1 MELIS
6 RVFTHGENILLV
18 SSTNKLYIMGNNE
31 YGSCGFKIGTDK
43 TYIENPVYID
53 IKLDDD
59 DSVKAFYSCNLF
71 TMIHT
76 SKGKIYLS
84 RSFICDGG
92 EIDSYDVE
100 TESDDESNAES
111 DAESDSE
118 ADAAS
123 DSENHSQSNT
133 NTPINNITLI
143 NLNSSDIDYD
153 LSDDDSSQSILS
165 DDDSD
170 QVVSDSEYNYH
181 QSESMTEKA
190 GTILLN
196 EIKTMVDEILSQKNI
211 NPVGINDIII
221 RPSGQYMNNIGYITD
236 SGNVPF
242 HTNKN
247 GFLLFKSNVHEVLF
261 VEEMFMYSKNN
272 FIYMALPFKKYQGH
286 LKDMFN
292 SPFHPINKTKNGI
305 KWKYFKIVFP
315 FGAEKIEF
323 CDNFFYTYE
332 SNTRYHHVI
341 SFYKNVNFYPSWI
354 YFKSEINVESKNMY
368 FSSDTNSVYIKDN
381 NSIYKYY
388 NFNNSLEKYID
399 NKFDLDVAIMP
410 DSYRPTEMRLLLKL
424 GTTLYSDYNFN
435 GCEDDEEHIF
445 EIMKNQYV
453 PHIINL
459 NYFESFI
466 VVIVNNPN
474 MLTIT
479 TDNGKIFFNI
489 HDITFYKRF
498 YNGIVYL
505 DNGSL
510 FYLTDSEL
518 SDPNVWKLT
527 GCQLCELADSTIYS
541 YLFNLPDK
549 IDEIYSSS
557 EFIVLKLI
565 GNKYFY
571 YPVENFDGAQDF
583 KTRHGEISLENNSV
597 LELVNTS
604 IINRQSKNYHTTI
617 SINIDTDCTTH
628 NSFERLFILTQSLSY
643 SAEYSIRIVDDKNI
657 GFGDGPKIE
666 FCESAIM
673 QFYYKYLIAHNFHT
687 EFNLQEF
694 AKLKP
699 TEIKYLGS
707 MFHMVI
713 CQNNS
718 SLPVRLPLDFVVEIY
733 GKEPTIDELEYFACN
748 EDETGFKH
756 IYPAKYNPELVKE
769 FGYESYEHCL
779 KTLCK
784 YNYDDADKKILTKKY
799 CEQLAAGFK
808 RYGNIKNIKQ
818 MNLPTLD
825 YYISGP
831 YKINR
836 TILINN
842 LVLSGG
848 KDKNNTY
855 LEMFKEF
862 INSLS
867 ENELKIL
874 LKNWTAST
882 CVRPDNKYRIIIIS
896 KSKNA
901 KAGIRFGT
909 CNLEIHID
917 EKMLDEHNIDTVK
930 EVLITP
936 AQGFKD

>member
-1 MELIS
+1 M
-6 RVFTHGENILLV
+6 
-18 SSTNKLYIMGNNE
+18 
-31 YGSCGFKIGTDK
+31 
-43 TYIENPVYID
+43 
-53 IKLDDD
+53 
-59 DSVKAFYSCNLF
+59 
-71 TMIHT
+71 
-76 SKGKIYLS
+76 
-84 RSFICDGG
+84 
-92 EIDSYDVE
+92 
-100 TESDDESNAES
+100 
-111 DAESDSE
+111 
-118 ADAAS
+118 
-123 DSENHSQSNT
+123 
-133 NTPINNITLI
+133 
-143 NLNSSDIDYD
+143 
-153 LSDDDSSQSILS
+153 
-165 DDDSD
+165 
-170 QVVSDSEYNYH
+170 
-181 QSESMTEKA
+181 
-190 GTILLN
+190 
-196 EIKTMVDEILSQKNI
+196 
-211 NPVGINDIII
+211 
-221 RPSGQYMNNIGYITD
+221 
-236 SGNVPF
+236 
-242 HTNKN
+242 
-247 GFLLFKSNVHEVLF
+247 
-261 VEEMFMYSKNN
+261 
-272 FIYMALPFKKYQGH
+272 
-286 LKDMFN
+286 
-292 SPFHPINKTKNGI
+292 
-305 KWKYFKIVFP
+305 
-315 FGAEKIEF
+315 
-323 CDNFFYTYE
+323 
-332 SNTRYHHVI
+332 
-341 SFYKNVNFYPSWI
+341 
-354 YFKSEINVESKNMY
+354 
-368 FSSDTNSVYIKDN
+368 
-381 NSIYKYY
+381 
-388 NFNNSLEKYID
+388 
-399 NKFDLDVAIMP
+399 
-410 DSYRPTEMRLLLKL
+410 
-424 GTTLYSDYNFN
+424 
-435 GCEDDEEHIF
+435 
-445 EIMKNQYV
+445 
-453 PHIINL
+453 
-459 NYFESFI
+459 
-466 VVIVNNPN
+466 
-474 MLTIT
+474 
-479 TDNGKIFFNI
+479 
-489 HDITFYKRF
+489 
-498 YNGIVYL
+498 
-505 DNGSL
+505 
-510 FYLTDSEL
+510 
-518 SDPNVWKLT
+518 
-527 GCQLCELADSTIYS
+527 
-541 YLFNLPDK
+541 
-549 IDEIYSSS
+549 
-557 EFIVLKLI
+557 
-565 GNKYFY
+565 
-571 YPVENFDGAQDF
+571 
-583 KTRHGEISLENNSV
+583 
-597 LELVNTS
+597 
-604 IINRQSKNYHTTI
+604 
-617 SINIDTDCTTH
+617 
-628 NSFERLFILTQSLSY
+628 FILTQSLSY

-718 SLPVRLPLDFVVEIY
+718 SLPIRLPLAFAVEIY

-784 YNYDDADKKILTKKY
+784 YNYEDDTDKNILTKKY

-848 KDKNNTY
+848 KDKNNNY